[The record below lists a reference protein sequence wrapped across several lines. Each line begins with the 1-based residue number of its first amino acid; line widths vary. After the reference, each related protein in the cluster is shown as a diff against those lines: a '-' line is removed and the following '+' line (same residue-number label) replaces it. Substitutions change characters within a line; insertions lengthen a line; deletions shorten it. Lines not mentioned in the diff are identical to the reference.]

1 MDLRRFVPL
10 APLPG
15 AVLVAVIYGIDSAAE
30 STGYPTHQW
39 PMYGSIAAWCLL
51 LVGLLFVAPTMVTR
65 WMAII
70 AAVSFASG
78 PANPGTAKTA
88 LFALGFVL
96 TAALIV
102 IATAIFVVQT
112 QSGRGRVASSAGLTV
127 LGVGALFSFGY
138 PSSPFLDNPGT
149 QVWAPLVMAPAA
161 VAFGSLWRRLDRPST
176 LDTSKSGTP
185 SSFTRR
191 FGAGFISWVI
201 FGVVAA
207 TLGNALPVIAPITY
221 PVCVLLLQVF
231 PTAMWGRSL
240 GQLATG
246 LQVVRVDS
254 GGKPGWLRASVRFA
268 VFQSMPIL
276 GPIYFMAWALNARI
290 GVGGGVPER
299 LAWDRASGTAVVRV
313 PRPAVAEASTVR
325 T

>member
-1 MDLRRFVPL
+1 MELRRFLPL

-15 AVLVAVIYGIDSAAE
+15 AVLVAVMYGIDSAAE
-30 STGYPTHQW
+30 STGYPVHPW
-39 PMYGSIAAWCLL
+39 PMYGAIAGWCLL
-51 LVGLLFVAPTMVTR
+51 LIGLIFVAPTMVTR

-70 AAVSFASG
+70 AAVSFVAG
-78 PANPGTAKTA
+78 PSNPGTAETA

-112 QSGRGRVASSAGLTV
+112 QSARGRVAWSAGLTAV
-127 LGVGALFSFGY
+127 GIGALFSFGY

-149 QVWAPLVMAPAA
+149 QAWAPLVLSPAA
-161 VAFGSLWRRLDRPST
+161 VAFGSLWRRLDRPMT
-176 LDTSKSGTP
+176 LDPSKSGTP
-185 SSFTRR
+185 SSFSRR

-207 TLGNALPVIAPITY
+207 TLGNALPLIAPITY
-221 PVCVLLLQVF
+221 PICVLLLQVF
-231 PTAMWGRSL
+231 PTALWGRSL

-246 LQVVRVDS
+246 LHVVRVDGS
-254 GGKPGWLRASVRFA
+254 GTPGWLRASVRFL
-268 VFQSMPIL
+268 VFQSMPVL
-276 GPIYFMAWALNARI
+276 GPIYFIAWALNARI

-299 LAWDRASGTAVVRV
+299 LAWDRASGTAVVRL
-313 PRPAVAEASTVR
+313 PRPAVAVQSTVR

>member
-1 MDLRRFVPL
+1 MELRRFVPL

-15 AVLVAVIYGIDSAAE
+15 AVLVVVMYGIDSAAE
-30 STGYPTHQW
+30 STAYPAHLW
-39 PMYGSIAAWCLL
+39 PMYGSIAGWCLL
-51 LVGLLFVAPTMVTR
+51 LIGLMFVAPSMVTR

-70 AAVSFASG
+70 AAVSFVVG
-78 PANPGTAKTA
+78 PASPGAVETA

-102 IATAIFVVQT
+102 VAASVYVVQT
-112 QSGRGRVASSAGLTV
+112 QPARGRVAWAAGLAA

-149 QVWAPLVMAPAA
+149 QVWAALVVAPAA

-176 LDTSKSGTP
+176 LDPSKSGTP

-191 FGAGFISWVI
+191 FGAGLVSWVI
-201 FGVVAA
+201 FGVAA
-207 TLGNALPVIAPITY
+207 AALGDVLPVISYPI
-221 PVCVLLLQVF
+221 CVLLLQVL
-231 PTAMWGRSL
+231 PTAVWGRTL

-246 LQVVRVDS
+246 LRVVHVD
-254 GGKPGWLRASVRFA
+254 GGGRPGWLRAAVRFV
-268 VFQSMPIL
+268 VFQSVPVL
-276 GPIYFMAWALNARI
+276 GPIYFIAWALNARI

-313 PRPAVAEASTVR
+313 PRPAVAAQSIMR

>member
-1 MDLRRFVPL
+1 MELRRFVPL

-15 AVLVAVIYGIDSAAE
+15 AVLVAVMYGIDSAAE
-30 STGYPTHQW
+30 STGYPAHQW
-39 PMYGSIAAWCLL
+39 PMYGSIAGWCLL
-51 LVGLLFVAPTMVTR
+51 LIGLMFVAPTMVTR

-70 AAVSFASG
+70 AAVSFAAG
-78 PANPGTAKTA
+78 PANPGTAETA

-96 TAALIV
+96 TAALV
-102 IATAIFVVQT
+102 VVAGAIFVVQT
-112 QSGRGRVASSAGLTV
+112 QPPRGRVAWAAGLTA
-127 LGVGALFSFGY
+127 LGVGALFSFGF
-138 PSSPFLDNPGT
+138 PSSAFLDNPAT
-149 QVWAPLVMAPAA
+149 QVWAALVLAPAA
-161 VAFGSLWRRLDRPST
+161 VAFGSLWRWLDRPST
-176 LDTSKSGTP
+176 LDPSLSGTP
-185 SSFTRR
+185 SSFARR
-191 FGAGFISWVI
+191 FGAGFVSWVI

-231 PTAMWGRSL
+231 PTAVWGRSL

-246 LQVVRVDS
+246 LHVVRVD
-254 GGKPGWLRASVRFA
+254 GGGTPGWLRASVRFL
-268 VFQSMPIL
+268 VFQSMPVL
-276 GPIYFMAWALNARI
+276 GPIYFIAWALNARI

-313 PRPAVAEASTVR
+313 PRPAVAAQSIVR